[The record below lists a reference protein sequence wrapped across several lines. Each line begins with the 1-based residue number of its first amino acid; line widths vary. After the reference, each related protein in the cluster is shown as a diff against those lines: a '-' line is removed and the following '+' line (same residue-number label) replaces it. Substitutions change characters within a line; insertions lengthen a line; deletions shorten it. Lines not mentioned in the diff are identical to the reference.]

1 MSRVHQVLTKVANDR
16 SGETLRRAG
25 EIHASLEY
33 GRIDDVLAS
42 GLRRYLSDFLQRTG
56 DLGARIAS
64 DFLVSDATG

>member
-1 MSRVHQVLTKVANDR
+1 
-16 SGETLRRAG
+16 
-25 EIHASLEY
+25 
-33 GRIDDVLAS
+33 VLAS